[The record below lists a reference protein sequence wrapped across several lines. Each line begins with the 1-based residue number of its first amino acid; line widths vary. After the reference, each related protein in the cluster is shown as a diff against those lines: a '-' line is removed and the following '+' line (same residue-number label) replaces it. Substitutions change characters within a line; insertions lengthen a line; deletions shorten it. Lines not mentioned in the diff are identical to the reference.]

1 MDKCFK
7 IGYKKI
13 LNILNTIQIAVI
25 YFARNF
31 EMDYS
36 KYIFMT
42 WDVEIYSWLKA
53 KARCELR
60 CFRFYRK
67 FECRF
72 NENLF

>member
-1 MDKCFK
+1 MMDKCFK

-36 KYIFMT
+36 KYI
-42 WDVEIYSWLKA
+42 L
-53 KARCELR
+53 
-60 CFRFYRK
+60 
-67 FECRF
+67 
-72 NENLF
+72 